1 VNEWKVVEDALRPYL
16 RRKRDDEAAARDV
29 IRGLAAAGFVLVE
42 LPAPTDLG
50 DYGAVWDSGQRHTDL
65 PIPEYGGPIGT
76 VQYRPDIRRIEVR
89 DDFEHDYLPQAV
101 WADAAVLLAA
111 CCYAAQDES
120 A

>member
-1 VNEWKVVEDALRPYL
+1 MNEWNVFEDALRPYL

-29 IRGLAAAGFVLVE
+29 IRDLAAAGFVLVE

-50 DYGAVWDSGQRHTDL
+50 DYGAVWDAGQRHTNL
-65 PIPEYGGPIGT
+65 PIVEYSSPIGT
-76 VQYRPDIRRIEVR
+76 VQYRPDTGRIEVR
-89 DDFEHDYLPQAV
+89 DDFERDYLPQAV

-111 CCYAAQDES
+111 CCYAAQRDT